1 MPAIEYNPRGE
12 KRKNT
17 EKREEDRKRINLEND
32 IKEIKRENIDFV
44 QQGRGLKKLYN
55 IVKDCDGYN
64 LRNVMMGLSEDD
76 MYRICVCVREYLS
89 GNLDVGSDNTMR
101 LILDGDRYINTDL
114 IDFASGRYTTE
125 EKKKFLCNGQ
135 GYRGD
140 NVVKL
145 VCCHLLPKFIES
157 IDEGMEVNNKKN

>member
-1 MPAIEYNPRGE
+1 
-12 KRKNT
+12 
-17 EKREEDRKRINLEND
+17 
-32 IKEIKRENIDFV
+32 
-44 QQGRGLKKLYN
+44 
-55 IVKDCDGYN
+55 
-64 LRNVMMGLSEDD
+64 MMGLSGDD
-76 MYRICVCVREYLS
+76 MYRICVCVQEYLC

-101 LILDGDRYINTDL
+101 PILDGDRYINTDL

-157 IDEGMEVNNKKN
+157 IDEEMEVNNKQILRLKRKIKKLRKGEDNEESGSDEDDVDGEEGDEQSSNDEGNIDTDGEEDIAGND